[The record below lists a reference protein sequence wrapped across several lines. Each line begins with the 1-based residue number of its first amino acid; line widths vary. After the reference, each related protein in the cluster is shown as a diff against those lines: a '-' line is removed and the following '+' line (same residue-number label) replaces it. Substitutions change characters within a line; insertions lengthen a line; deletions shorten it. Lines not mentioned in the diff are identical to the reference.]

1 MEQSESDGD
10 ATEEQSVSPDAPTTP
25 VPLAPAATEA
35 TREIPVASPT
45 PTQPV
50 PTVPPAANAPFL
62 PSGWQEQ
69 ADPPGSAAPASVSVD
84 GGTPEGF
91 QATPR
96 ASATPVVPVWGPIS
110 PPAAS
115 DSDRS
120 SKRRSPGWMWAT
132 IVLAAVLVGALIGG
146 GIVAASN
153 HSAGSTTVREI
164 SAGPALLNGT
174 TNIEAVIAKVLPA
187 VVSIDAKS
195 PLPASQSFLGG
206 GSTGGTQED
215 QGTGMI
221 ITSGGEVI
229 TNNHVISGA
238 TTITVTLFGKVTAM
252 PATLIETDPT
262 NDVALLQITGA
273 SNLPTV
279 SYGNSDH
286 VQVGDAVVAIGNAL
300 GLQAGSPTVTQ
311 GIISATGRTVQA
323 SDSSG
328 NATETLTNMFQTD
341 AAINPGNSG
350 GPLVD
355 SSGKVIGMN
364 TAVAANSTGTSQ
376 AQNIGFAI
384 PSNKISQLL
393 PALRNKSIS
402 SQPKSGSAY
411 LGVSLE
417 TLTPQLR
424 SQYNFVPAQGAVV
437 LSVQSGSPADVAGLQ
452 QGDVITS
459 FDGKAVTSADQLAA
473 AVQSDKPGKSVKIV
487 LYRGQAQMTVTATL
501 SSNGQAQPQTTG

>member
-1 MEQSESDGD
+1 MEHSGADGQPHGEQD
-10 ATEEQSVSPDAPTTP
+10 ATNAPPTGSSA
-25 VPLAPAATEA
+25 VPLGPASEPTGEV
-35 TREIPVASPT
+35 RPT

-50 PTVPPAANAPFL
+50 PPVGPPGATADVPSAWRETPPTTSPAAPPPPPAD
-62 PSGWQEQ
+62 PSS
-69 ADPPGSAAPASVSVD
+69 AYRSPPGPPSS
-84 GGTPEGF
+84 T
-91 QATPR
+91 
-96 ASATPVVPVWGPIS
+96 VVPVWGPIGPS
-110 PPAAS
+110 PAIDDPRPAG
-115 DSDRS
+115 
-120 SKRRSPGWMWAT
+120 RRTPGWLWA
-132 IVLAAVLVGALIGG
+132 VVSVAAALVGALIGG

-153 HSAGSTTVREI
+153 HDGGSTTLKEI
-164 SAGPALLNGT
+164 AAGPALLNGT
-174 TNIEAVIAKVLPA
+174 TNIESVIAKVLPA

-195 PLPASQSFLGG
+195 PQSASQGLFGG
-206 GSTGGTQED
+206 GSSSGVQD
-215 QGTGMI
+215 AQGTGMI
-221 ITSGGEVI
+221 ITPNGEVV

-238 TTITVTLFGKVTAM
+238 TTITVTLWGKTNSM
-252 PATLIETDPT
+252 PATLIDTDPT

-279 SYGNSDH
+279 AYGNSDN

-323 SDSSG
+323 SDPSG
-328 NATETLTNMFQTD
+328 TGTETLTNMFQTD

-364 TAVAANSTGTSQ
+364 TAVAASSDGTSQ

-384 PSNKISQLL
+384 PSNKINNLL
-393 PALRNKSIS
+393 TPLRNKSIG
-402 SQPKSGSAY
+402 PKAPAGNAF

-424 SQYNFVPAQGAVV
+424 SQYNFVPNQGAVV
-437 LSVQSGSPADVAGLQ
+437 LRVVSGSPADVAGLQ

-459 FDGKAVTSADQLAA
+459 FNGKAVTSADQLAQ
-473 AVQSDKPGKSVKIV
+473 AVQSDKPGQSVRIG
-487 LYRGQAQMTVTATL
+487 LYRGQAQMMVTATL
-501 SSNGQAQPQTTG
+501 ASSSQSQSGS